1 MMHTCA
7 NQVRIL
13 GYSTVV
19 SLLERIARGERAA
32 FAQCVEQYG
41 DLVWSLSRRM
51 AKNNADAEDGAQEIF
66 VSIWKKAARFDAA
79 RGTEVAFIAT
89 LARRAL
95 IDRHRTQKRH
105 SAEVVMNEMDG
116 PWSAIDDAR
125 GEISS
130 DAVQAA
136 AAMKKL
142 KPEQQRVIALAV
154 WEGLSQN
161 EIAGVT
167 GMPLGTVKS
176 LMRRGLL
183 SIREMLGGEL
193 KS

>member
-1 MMHTCA
+1 M
-7 NQVRIL
+7 
-13 GYSTVV
+13 GYSTVS
-19 SLLERIARGERAA
+19 SLLERIARGERTA

-41 DLVWSLSRRM
+41 DLVWSLARRM
-51 AKNNADAEDGAQEIF
+51 SKNLADAEDGAQEIF
-66 VSIWKKAARFDAA
+66 VSIWKKASRFDAT
-79 RGTEVAFIAT
+79 RGSEVAFIAT

-105 SAEVVMNEMDG
+105 SAEVVMNEMEG
-116 PWSAIDDAR
+116 PWSAVDDNR
-125 GEISS
+125 GETSS
-130 DAVQAA
+130 DATQAA
-136 AAMKKL
+136 TAMKKL
-142 KPEQQRVIALAV
+142 RPEQQRVIALAV